1 MSNRRFFALVALV
14 LHAVFT
20 SPLAAAADV
29 VGSNA
34 AVAEAKQ
41 WLDTY
46 YGNTENLQKASDLL
60 NNALESHPRNAHAYV
75 QAARLTVMGGY
86 IVRSEFKSGTAE
98 AYHALL
104 DQALTID
111 PDNQKAHILKAEAY
125 DIQRDYPREKA
136 SLDKAQGYGESD
148 PWLWMGYGRYYGK
161 IGDPTLAYHYY
172 TKVEA
177 LGPGKSAEHKKAY
190 VSSLTQLARYTPVNA
205 EPGRLKTLAGKAW
218 RERHPADAW
227 TLGSFAELFV
237 SENMFEDATTY
248 AREALRTMNYG
259 AGRLILASSLY
270 AHAAQLIVDNK
281 ARADSD
287 KLIVEARTLG
297 FDRAVILARLQRS
310 GATLEKLMPTLMKIV
325 P

>member
-1 MSNRRFFALVALV
+1 MNHRRFLALVTFAL
-14 LHAVFT
+14 HAIFV
-20 SPLAAAADV
+20 SPPATAIDV

-34 AVAEAKQ
+34 TVAEAKQ
-41 WLDTY
+41 LLDTY
-46 YGNTENLQKASDLL
+46 YGNTENLQKASELL
-60 NNALESHPRNAHAYV
+60 NRALEVNPRNAHAYV

-86 IVRSEFKSGTAE
+86 IARSEFKSGTAE

-104 DQALTID
+104 DQALAID
-111 PDNQKAHILKAEAY
+111 ADNQKAHILKAEAY
-125 DIQRDYPREKA
+125 DIQRDYPREKM
-136 SLDKAQGYGESD
+136 SLDKAQGYGDD

-177 LGPGKSAEHKKAY
+177 LGPGKSAEHRRAY
-190 VSSLTQLARYTPVNA
+190 ISSLTQLARYTPVNA
-205 EPGRLKTLAGKAW
+205 EPGRLKSLASKAW

-227 TLGSFAELFV
+227 TLGSFAEFFV
-237 SENMFEDATTY
+237 SENMFEDASTY

-281 ARADSD
+281 ARADSE
-287 KLIVEARTLG
+287 KLIAEARTLG
-297 FDRAVILARLQRS
+297 FHRAAIMARLQRS
-310 GATLEKLMPTLMKIV
+310 KADLEKLMPTLMAIV